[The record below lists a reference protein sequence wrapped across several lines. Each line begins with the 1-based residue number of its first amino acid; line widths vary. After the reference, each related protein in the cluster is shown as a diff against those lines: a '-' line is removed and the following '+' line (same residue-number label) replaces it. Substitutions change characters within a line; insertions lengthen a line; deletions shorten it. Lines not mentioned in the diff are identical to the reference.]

1 MDPYCLTD
9 RATWIKA
16 GSRGKLA
23 LHVEDDSRLLNQYG
37 VVVVNSKRHPHTRSL
52 EAQTFVD
59 WLLSDK
65 GQTAIDAFKI
75 NGQQAF
81 FANAAAKD

>member
-1 MDPYCLTD
+1 
-9 RATWIKA
+9 
-16 GSRGKLA
+16 
-23 LHVEDDSRLLNQYG
+23 
-37 VVVVNSKRHPHTRSL
+37 
-52 EAQTFVD
+52 VD